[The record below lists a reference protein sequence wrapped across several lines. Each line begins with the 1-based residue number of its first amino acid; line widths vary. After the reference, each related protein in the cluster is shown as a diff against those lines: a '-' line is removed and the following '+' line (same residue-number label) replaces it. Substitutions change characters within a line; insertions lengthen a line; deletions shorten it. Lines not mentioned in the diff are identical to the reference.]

1 MCVKYTLKLGKK
13 IVGRVQL
20 QRYIKY
26 KGEGKIEGLENVER
40 MRSKTQEELS
50 QKDRQSSSTD
60 MGGIKYGM
68 KQV

>member
-1 MCVKYTLKLGKK
+1 M
-13 IVGRVQL
+13 